1 MQSQTYKITH
11 NIPTCATHDMSAC
24 TGQPQAV
31 ARLRA
36 LEPQVSVAHSGGT
49 NHLCI
54 GDIHASKSLALD
66 FMISKTCMMP

>member
-1 MQSQTYKITH
+1 
-11 NIPTCATHDMSAC
+11 MSAC

-49 NHLCI
+49 NHLSQQI
-54 GDIHASKSLALD
+54 QWQYTDLSYLTIPNFVL
-66 FMISKTCMMP
+66 